1 MGLLVKFNVNHFP
14 KKEHNF
20 RNTLFLRTTSGI
32 LASYGCSGQK
42 VNFITLSYILANK
55 ENMKRNYTIVVLILV
70 TFFVISFL
78 TNILGALNP
87 TVSKSYGLTETLAGF
102 LPFAFFIA
110 YGVMSVPSGFLLE
123 KWGEKRMMVLAFLL
137 AFAGALG
144 FALFPKFNIFIIS
157 LFTIGTGMA
166 VLQVVINPL
175 LRVAG
180 GEEHYAFNSV
190 LAQLIFGAASFI
202 SPQMYSYLVTNI
214 DAGNTAKPL
223 IGLMS
228 RLVSHSFDWVSVY
241 WVFALL
247 SLLMILLILFV
258 KFPKVEL
265 QEDEKVGSKESYAEL
280 FKNKYVILY
289 FLGIFAYVGTE
300 QGISYWMSKF
310 LYLYHGFNPETLGAN
325 AVSYFWGLMTV
336 GGLLGLVLLKF
347 IDSKQVL
354 KGFTLLAIVSLAI
367 GLFGSN
373 KLSLWAF
380 PVSGFFLSVMYPI
393 IISLGLNSVKK
404 HHGSFA
410 GILMTGIA
418 GGAVVQIL
426 IGGIADLTSLRTGM
440 LFLFVTLGY
449 ILSISFWASPIVNNK
464 TIKLKEIFK
473 K

>member
-1 MGLLVKFNVNHFP
+1 
-14 KKEHNF
+14 
-20 RNTLFLRTTSGI
+20 
-32 LASYGCSGQK
+32 
-42 VNFITLSYILANK
+42 
-55 ENMKRNYTIVVLILV
+55 MKRNNTIVVLILI

-87 TVSKSYGLTETLAGF
+87 NVSSSYTLTETMAGF

-123 KWGEKRMMVLAFLL
+123 KWGEKRMMVLAFSL
-137 AFAGALG
+137 AFAGALI
-144 FALFPKFNIFIIS
+144 FALFPRFNVFVVS

-190 LAQLIFGAASFI
+190 LAQLIFGLASFV

-214 DAGNTAKPL
+214 DQGNTDKPF
-223 IGLMS
+223 IRLMS
-228 RLVSHSFDWVSVY
+228 NLVPQSLSWVSMY
-241 WVFALL
+241 WVFAVL
-247 SLLMILLILFV
+247 SILMIVVIVFV

-265 QEDEKVGSKESYAEL
+265 QEDEKVGSKESYIEL

-289 FLGIFAYVGTE
+289 FLGIFMYVGTE

-310 LYLYHGFNPETLGAN
+310 LSNYHGINPDTTGAD

-336 GGLLGLVLLKF
+336 GGILGLVLLKLL
-347 IDSKQVL
+347 DSKIVL
-354 KGFTLLAIVSLAI
+354 RWFTLLAMISLAVA
-367 GLFGSN
+367 LFGSSG
-373 KLSLWAF
+373 LSLWAF
-380 PVSGFFLSVMYPI
+380 PVSGFFLSLMYPVI
-393 IISLGLNSVKK
+393 VSLGLNSVAK

-418 GGAVVQIL
+418 GGAIVQIL
-426 IGGIADLTSLRTGM
+426 IGGISDITTLKTGM

-449 ILSISFWASPIVNNK
+449 ILSISFWAKPIINNK
-464 TIKLKEIFK
+464 TVSLKEIFK
-473 K
+473 